1 MSKLRYIL
9 LLSVL
14 ILISVFFQS
23 CNEQPTGLGYFLLN
37 DTISIKSACS
47 DDTPLIVSTES
58 IEDPTVIFNSS
69 CVYIGRTDS
78 LKAIAMVRFQ
88 YIPDSLTY
96 LTTDKISECY
106 MELYPN
112 EYAIGDTI
120 GNNLSFNVYRVKK
133 YWTAKTVCDSL
144 FDETGNSDYFDV
156 VSQGSYS
163 KPIPYGDTVGPIRID
178 LNKQMLLDWFVMARD
193 SVINWGIAMISDENT
208 NVIRQFSAQA
218 ITEDLKG
225 AELTMYYTNDKGE
238 RDTLK
243 LTAGIEASVV
253 CIKQPATDNM
263 VIQGGIINKGKMA
276 LDLSEIP
283 AEAGILSAELELTI
297 NQGLVKKGNMPLDSL
312 LRLSLY
318 YDDNYDSTQKKILV
332 GYRESGTDVFKFPNL
347 VEIVEG
353 FLRNNNGKG
362 NIYFEPEGWS
372 IVQRLDRMPFYGINE
387 ENVALRP
394 KLRIIYSARF
404 SKRN

>member
-1 MSKLRYIL
+1 MNTQEYFKNLKEDVDKIYSLAEKAKKTKLDPVDYVEIPL
-9 LLSVL
+9 AMTMAEKVVG
-14 ILISVFFQS
+14 LIS
-23 CNEQPTGLGYFLLN
+23 
-37 DTISIKSACS
+37 TIYPQMKDSGVAKRI
-47 DDTPLIVSTES
+47 TEL
-58 IEDPTVIFNSS
+58 EKEYGKLDPTVIFNSS

-238 RDTLK
+238 KDTLK

-263 VIQGGIINKGKMA
+263 VIQGEIINKGKIERRFK
-276 LDLSEIP
+276 SNCWH
-283 AEAGILSAELELTI
+283 TI
-297 NQGLVKKGNMPLDSL
+297 NFV
-312 LRLSLY
+312 
-318 YDDNYDSTQKKILV
+318 V
-332 GYRESGTDVFKFPNL
+332 
-347 VEIVEG
+347 
-353 FLRNNNGKG
+353 
-362 NIYFEPEGWS
+362 
-372 IVQRLDRMPFYGINE
+372 
-387 ENVALRP
+387 
-394 KLRIIYSARF
+394 III
-404 SKRN
+404 